1 MIQQEGSKTTG
12 KDRYTF
18 LRALDRWVG
27 SLLLFG
33 LGRCRR
39 KRKIPDRI
47 ERILILK
54 IDGLGD
60 LILLSAAVYDLRD
73 AFPQARIILMCGPF
87 NYPLASL
94 MACFDEV
101 VVFRPPN
108 PWATLRALRALK
120 PDICLDFGNWPRIEA
135 LIAFFSGARWTA
147 GFNTPGQHRHYAHD
161 HVMPLRFDQHEVDNY
176 KSLLSTMGVAPLH
189 PPTLELNA
197 KALRA
202 IQMHRVNVVSPFAVC
217 HLWSGS
223 AKWGALKEWSL
234 DRWCEVVR
242 RLNTRGLAV
251 CFTGGQNERERT
263 EAFIASCTWP
273 DKRLDNLAG
282 LNFAAM
288 LDLLR
293 RAAIVISIDTSIPH
307 LAAALG
313 VSVLSLHGPSH
324 SRRWGAVGPKAEAI
338 DTTCP
343 GCGYMN
349 WGADSDRE
357 RAARPCMETISFAE
371 VAERIDLILDNVLN
385 KR

>member
-1 MIQQEGSKTTG
+1 MIQKASSTTAG

-27 SLLLFG
+27 SALIFLLGLFH
-33 LGRCRR
+33 R
-39 KRKIPDRI
+39 KRPVPGRI
-47 ERILILK
+47 DRILILK

-60 LILLSAAVYDLRD
+60 LILLSAAVCDLRV

-101 VVFRPPN
+101 VVLRPQN
-108 PWATLRALRALK
+108 PWPTLRALRALR

-161 HVMPLRFDQHEVDNY
+161 HVMPLRFDQHEADNY
-176 KSLLSTMGVAPLH
+176 KSLLLALGVAPAR

-197 KALRA
+197 RA
-202 IQMHRVNVVSPFAVC
+202 RQEILAHRVAAAAPFAVC

-223 AKWGALKEWSL
+223 AKWGGLKEWPC
-234 DRWCEVVR
+234 DRWRDVAR
-242 RLNTRGLAV
+242 RLNARGLAV
-251 CFTGGQNERERT
+251 YFTGGKSEREKT
-263 EAFIASCTWP
+263 DAFIASCDWP
-273 DKRLDNLAG
+273 GKRTHNAAG

-313 VSVLSLHGPSH
+313 VPVLSLHGPSH
-324 SRRWGAVGPKAEAI
+324 SRRWGAIGPQARAI
-338 DTTCP
+338 NSTCP

-349 WGADSDRE
+349 WGADSDRR
-357 RAARPCMETISFAE
+357 RARLPCMETISFEE
-371 VAERIDLILDNVLN
+371 VAARVDSMLD
-385 KR
+385 R

>member
-1 MIQQEGSKTTG
+1 MIQQESSKTTS

-18 LRALDRWVG
+18 QRALDRWIG
-27 SLLLFG
+27 SAVIFFIGLFH
-33 LGRCRR
+33 R
-39 KRKIPDRI
+39 KRPVPDRI

-60 LILLSAAVYDLRD
+60 LILLSAAVYDLRV

-101 VVFRPPN
+101 VILQLPN
-108 PWATLRALRALK
+108 PWPTLRILRALK

-147 GFNTPGQHRHYAHD
+147 GFNTPGQYRHYAHD
-161 HVMPLRFDQHEVDNY
+161 HVMPLRFDQHEADNY
-176 KSLLSTMGVAPLH
+176 KSLLPALGIMPSHL
-189 PPTLELNA
+189 PTLELNG
-197 KALRA
+197 KARQDIL
-202 IQMHRVNVVSPFAVC
+202 IHRVNVVMPFAVC

-223 AKWGALKEWSL
+223 AKWGALKEWPY
-234 DRWCEVVR
+234 DRWREVIR
-242 RLNTRGLAV
+242 WLNTRGLAV
-251 CFTGGQNERERT
+251 YFTGGKNEHERT
-263 EAFIASCTWP
+263 DAFIASCDWP
-273 DKRLDNLAG
+273 DKRTYNVAG

-313 VSVLSLHGPSH
+313 VPVLSLHGPSH
-324 SRRWGAVGPKAEAI
+324 SKRWGAIGPKARAI
-338 DTTCP
+338 NSTCP

-349 WGADSDRE
+349 WGADSDSK
-357 RAARPCMETISFAE
+357 RAAIPCMEAIETETVVQTLNSMLAE
-371 VAERIDLILDNVLN
+371 FRP
-385 KR
+385 